1 MWVGWVCVLS
11 LRGSTHG
18 VDSAAAAAGRI
29 FADAVAADSPAPSGV
44 PVQAIG
50 GISGLRVTPDAV
62 DATTPVPASECA
74 YAEFG
79 AAVGAGA
86 WELESDCAS
95 HKSASVRFWSTTI
108 VHYWTHDVKGW
119 K

>member
-1 MWVGWVCVLS
+1 MLS
-11 LRGSTHG
+11 LSGSTHG
-18 VDSAAAAAGRI
+18 IDTAAAAAGCV
-29 FADAVAADSPAPSGV
+29 FAHSVATDGSATSGV
-44 PVQAIG
+44 PVQASG

-95 HKSASVRFWSTTI
+95 HKSASVHFWCTTI
-108 VHYWTHDVKGW
+108 VHY
-119 K
+119 